1 MKLRLLN
8 ASSELLF
15 SVDVGNLPETYGAD
29 SIKEGCP
36 FIRYH
41 ECRTA
46 SRRTGI
52 NGTNAPSV
60 NSHLPTTFANW
71 GLPKSECLKK
81 TMCNAYKRD
90 KSQGSAKGDD
100 TENLTWQR
108 SPRSSPRT
116 GKLFTWRRRTV

>member
-1 MKLRLLN
+1 MRMKLRLLN

-36 FIRYH
+36 FISYQKL
-41 ECRTA
+41 RTA
-46 SRRTGI
+46 SWRTSLK
-52 NGTNAPSV
+52 GTKAHSD

-81 TMCNAYKRD
+81 LCVMRVNVINPKA
-90 KSQGSAKGDD
+90 A
-100 TENLTWQR
+100 
-108 SPRSSPRT
+108 PREMT
-116 GKLFTWRRRTV
+116 LKI

>member
-1 MKLRLLN
+1 MRMKLRLLN
-8 ASSELLF
+8 VSSELLF

-41 ECRTA
+41 EGRTA

-52 NGTNAPSV
+52 KGTKAHSD
-60 NSHLPTTFANW
+60 NSHLPTTFANR

-81 TMCNAYKRD
+81 LCVMRVNVTNPKAV
-90 KSQGSAKGDD
+90 
-100 TENLTWQR
+100 
-108 SPRSSPRT
+108 PREMT
-116 GKLFTWRRRTV
+116 LKI